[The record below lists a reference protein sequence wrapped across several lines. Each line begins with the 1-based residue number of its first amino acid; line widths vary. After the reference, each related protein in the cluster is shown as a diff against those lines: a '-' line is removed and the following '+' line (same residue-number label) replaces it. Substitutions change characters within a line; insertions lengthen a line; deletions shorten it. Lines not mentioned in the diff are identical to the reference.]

1 MSAAI
6 PHDQPVDT
14 RSEDHRMSSE
24 RAPFAALDDSLSQT
38 QHLLISFD
46 GPVCSLFAGI
56 AVAGIA
62 DSLREVFA
70 QESVRVPETIEHTG
84 NWLEIFSYAASVSPD
99 LAVRVESELTAL
111 EFATVTTAALTPY
124 VHEVL
129 TACRDSARPIAIISN
144 RSAAAVRAYLVLH
157 DLYGQIRFM
166 AARTCSDPA
175 VLMPRPDLIELAVTG
190 LGAQSSA
197 CALVGGSPTDIQ
209 AAHAAGVN
217 SIGYAKTSH
226 DVDHLVD
233 ARAGAIIVSMADLAL
248 RLRARPSSP
257 SSSEL

>member
-70 QESVRVPETIEHTG
+70 QEGVRVPETIEHTG

-111 EFATVTTAALTPY
+111 EFATVTTAALTPKPPTTSTTWSMP
-124 VHEVL
+124 EQ
-129 TACRDSARPIAIISN
+129 ARS
-144 RSAAAVRAYLVLH
+144 
-157 DLYGQIRFM
+157 
-166 AARTCSDPA
+166 
-175 VLMPRPDLIELAVTG
+175 
-190 LGAQSSA
+190 SSA
-197 CALVGGSPTDIQ
+197 WPTSRSGSE
-209 AAHAAGVN
+209 
-217 SIGYAKTSH
+217 
-226 DVDHLVD
+226 
-233 ARAGAIIVSMADLAL
+233 R
-248 RLRARPSSP
+248 RPSSP

>member
-1 MSAAI
+1 
-6 PHDQPVDT
+6 
-14 RSEDHRMSSE
+14 MSSE

-111 EFATVTTAALTPY
+111 EFATVTTAALTPKPPTTSTTWSTP
-124 VHEVL
+124 EQ
-129 TACRDSARPIAIISN
+129 ARS
-144 RSAAAVRAYLVLH
+144 
-157 DLYGQIRFM
+157 
-166 AARTCSDPA
+166 
-175 VLMPRPDLIELAVTG
+175 
-190 LGAQSSA
+190 SSA
-197 CALVGGSPTDIQ
+197 WPTSRSGSE
-209 AAHAAGVN
+209 
-217 SIGYAKTSH
+217 
-226 DVDHLVD
+226 
-233 ARAGAIIVSMADLAL
+233 
-248 RLRARPSSP
+248 RARPARPVASCDNSLSTASRAHLRRAWP
-257 SSSEL
+257 DGQDRVTEQARATEGGRE